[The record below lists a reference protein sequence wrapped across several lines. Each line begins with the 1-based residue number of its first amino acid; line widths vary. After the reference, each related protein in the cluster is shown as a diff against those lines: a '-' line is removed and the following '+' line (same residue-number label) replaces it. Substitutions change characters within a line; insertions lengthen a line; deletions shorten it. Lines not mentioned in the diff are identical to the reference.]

1 MAYNTINITQ
11 AARPCLVTITH
22 RNSPPEEIKALFYGL
37 FPVAE
42 NIDPKFKGAYSP
54 GILTDVRAVV
64 EFEDGKI
71 IKAPVE
77 HVRLLDSPGKF
88 KEYAWGDEEPPHY
101 PSEKKGA
108 RSCTTCKHWETL
120 GDDEPCKTCNG
131 AGSGHKDWEPFR

>member
-1 MAYNTINITQ
+1 MAYNTITITQ

-37 FPVAE
+37 FSVAE
-42 NIDPKFKGAYSP
+42 DIDPKFKGAYSP

-71 IKAPVE
+71 IKAPLE

-88 KEYAWGDEEPPHY
+88 REYAWGDEEEETAP
-101 PSEKKGA
+101 EGRA
-108 RSCTTCKHWETL
+108 CLNCKHRYV
-120 GDDEPCKTCNG
+120 DAQDEPCWSCGGGVHGYKAWEAKT
-131 AGSGHKDWEPFR
+131 